1 MAKDAVHYKIEF
13 DEIATIAGQNG
24 FNFKELNI
32 NQIEASILKGIDAAI
47 EDVRDQIIIEAIRS
61 AQDSPESARRERKR
75 AKSKSDEG
83 CYQYPEHRKVF

>member
-1 MAKDAVHYKIEF
+1 MAKDAVHYKIEY

-47 EDVRDQIIIEAIRS
+47 EDVREEIIIDAIRS
-61 AQDSPESARRERKR
+61 AQE
-75 AKSKSDEG
+75 
-83 CYQYPEHRKVF
+83 